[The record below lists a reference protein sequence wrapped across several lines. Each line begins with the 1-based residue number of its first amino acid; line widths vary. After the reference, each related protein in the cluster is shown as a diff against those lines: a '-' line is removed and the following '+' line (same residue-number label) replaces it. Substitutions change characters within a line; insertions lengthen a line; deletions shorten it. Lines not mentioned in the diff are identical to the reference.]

1 MSSNVSILKGVKES
15 NVQDEKREVVNAV
28 KAELENMHRRMA
40 ELIVLLEKLD
50 MWKRQDGLMLN

>member
-1 MSSNVSILKGVKES
+1 MLSNVSILKGVKES

-28 KAELENMHRRMA
+28 KAELENMRRRMA

-50 MWKRQDGLMLN
+50 MWKRQDGLMLK

>member
-1 MSSNVSILKGVKES
+1 MSILKGVKES

-28 KAELENMHRRMA
+28 KAELENMRRRMA

-50 MWKRQDGLMLN
+50 M